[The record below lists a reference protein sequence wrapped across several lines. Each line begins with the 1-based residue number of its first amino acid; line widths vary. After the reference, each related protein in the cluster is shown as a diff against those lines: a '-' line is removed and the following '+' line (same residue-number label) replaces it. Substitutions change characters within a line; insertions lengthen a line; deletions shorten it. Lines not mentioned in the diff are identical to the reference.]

1 VPTVSIDA
9 IAVPPHAFVR
19 GGTAD
24 QRGPDQHSP
33 FASFL
38 SAQPD
43 NPPPAA
49 TQEVATQEKA
59 PASSPVAQA
68 DSPSRQPT
76 NAPSSAQNGQ
86 SAGIAEPSSNKA
98 KGITNAAPVATDRP
112 TVAKAKIAPKAV
124 GPDSAGLILPATASP
139 TSPSQAPAA
148 PPAQISTAAAA
159 AADVTKA
166 AVAAATPSVTGG
178 SDTDIKEDTDT
189 KEEAANGDPA
199 AANDSAAQLATAPAS
214 TTQNSQPGANADL
227 PANSQTVA
235 TVTPAPTLNAE
246 PNANGPG
253 NDELAVIAD
262 APARIDRP
270 SPSVPPPR
278 PAPPLPIA
286 SDAAETPI
294 TADPSRKT
302 ASPNDGGDSQ
312 HKTIAI
318 PPNETA
324 APPAAT
330 ARLAH
335 PPFTLPAPGTEQAPT
350 TTNVSINGPT
360 APRSAGI
367 EPDDRPRNV
376 VQLPDSLA
384 VQTQTAAVA
393 STAVITNSTAASPP
407 NQPAVA
413 PVPVAEVAVS
423 IAMQAQSGKSRF
435 EIRLDPPELGRI
447 DVQLNVD
454 SRGNVSSRLVVER
467 PDTLNLLVRDA
478 PQLQRTLQD
487 AGLNI
492 AGGMQFSLADQGFAN
507 RSSFAQQ
514 NEPTKPRTIRNM
526 SGDTVPVAALQGYA
540 ARSSRHGGL
549 DITV

>member
-1 VPTVSIDA
+1 M
-9 IAVPPHAFVR
+9 
-19 GGTAD
+19 
-24 QRGPDQHSP
+24 
-33 FASFL
+33 
-38 SAQPD
+38 
-43 NPPPAA
+43 
-49 TQEVATQEKA
+49 
-59 PASSPVAQA
+59 
-68 DSPSRQPT
+68 
-76 NAPSSAQNGQ
+76 
-86 SAGIAEPSSNKA
+86 
-98 KGITNAAPVATDRP
+98 
-112 TVAKAKIAPKAV
+112 
-124 GPDSAGLILPATASP
+124 PATAPP
-139 TSPSQAPAA
+139 TSTSQAPAA
-148 PPAQISTAAAA
+148 PPAQISTAATA
-159 AADVTKA
+159 AADVAKA
-166 AVAAATPSVTGG
+166 AVATATPSLTDG
-178 SDTDIKEDTDT
+178 SDTDIKEDADT

-199 AANDSAAQLATAPAS
+199 AANDSATQLAITPAS
-214 TTQNSQPGANADL
+214 TAQNSQPGANADV
-227 PANSQTVA
+227 PANPQTVA
-235 TVTPAPTLNAE
+235 TVAPAPTLNAE

-262 APARIDRP
+262 APARIDRR

-278 PAPPLPIA
+278 PAPLPIA

-324 APPAAT
+324 APPIAT
-330 ARLAH
+330 ARMTH
-335 PPFTLPAPGTEQAPT
+335 PPFTLPSPGAEQAPT
-350 TTNVSINGPT
+350 ITNVSINGPA
-360 APRSAGI
+360 APQSTGI

-376 VQLPDSLA
+376 VQLPDCLA
-384 VQTQTAAVA
+384 VQTQTAGVA
-393 STAVITNSTAASPP
+393 STAVITNSTATSPP

-526 SGDTVPVAALQGYA
+526 SGDAVPVAALAGYA